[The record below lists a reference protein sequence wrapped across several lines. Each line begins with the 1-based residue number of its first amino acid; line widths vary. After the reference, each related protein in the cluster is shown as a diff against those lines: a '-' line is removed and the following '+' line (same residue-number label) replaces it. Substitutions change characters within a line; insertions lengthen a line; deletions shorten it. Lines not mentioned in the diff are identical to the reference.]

1 MGNQRF
7 GRKRGMKRKYEQK
20 VKKNGRYGREEKLNR
35 SPSASASDD
44 PGEET
49 SDIASEEEVEA
60 QNVEEVMNYKE
71 PTMYDSL
78 LESLRLVAHVDHL
91 LLSCVLKLIL
101 YHDNGLS
108 TACNYRTKQE
118 EYNTDSEESGDDVG
132 EAHSASDDDNEGSDS
147 DSSRLSEPGASLH
160 GGGLG
165 NPVGRIEGTETDD
178 DGSEASGSD
187 EEQEL
192 RVNGQPTRGSCA
204 STSSFHTHLDH
215 KLSKEEVDKLE
226 KKRWTYKWVIA
237 MSNYKWRGTGECFLK
252 TCLHTQL
259 FYIFILSSLMFWPEG
274 TENSSWTVLLQVAD
288 NSCPLIEIPLPSGF
302 FRIVDQL
309 SSCIWV
315 FSIGSSCI
323 RLSELDSFLF
333 HGLKPTLYK
342 HWLGIYEKSGCADFD
357 SSKQRLFFSICNSY
371 RDILH
376 HNKKPFYLKG
386 LEEDSSTM
394 DAYIMHSLNHIFR
407 TRDLVKKNEAKLAKL
422 QENVKADI
430 LNNEAFLDRGFTRP
444 KVLILLPLASV
455 AFRVIKRLID
465 LTPPKYKSNVEEHER
480 FYREFGAGVSEDKE
494 DEDAAEISESK
505 RNSKPSDFQ
514 ALFGGNNNDHFMI
527 GIKFTRRSIKLYGD
541 FYSSDMIVASPLG
554 LITKIGEAEFYKDK
568 NVDYLSSI
576 EILIVDHADVILM
589 QNWLHVNTIVEQ
601 LNRLPSEQHGTDIMR
616 IRQWYLDGQ
625 APFFRQSII
634 LSSHINPDI
643 NGLFNH
649 HCLNHEGK
657 VKLASEYKGVL
668 PKVVLQIR
676 QVFPKIKDS
685 IEGGIMLFISS
696 YFEFIRVRNFLKIQ
710 GASFCLLGEYT
721 EQSDISRARGW
732 FFDEKKK
739 IMLYTERAH
748 FYHRYKIRGIQ
759 NLIIYSLPE
768 RKEFYPEVVNMLQG
782 SACTVL
788 FSRFDQ
794 LRLERIVG
802 TAAAKRM
809 VTSDKGVFIFC

>member
-1 MGNQRF
+1 MERDVFMSAGVLMF
-7 GRKRGMKRKYEQK
+7 SK
-20 VKKNGRYGREEKLNR
+20 NR
-35 SPSASASDD
+35 S
-44 PGEET
+44 
-49 SDIASEEEVEA
+49 
-60 QNVEEVMNYKE
+60 
-71 PTMYDSL
+71 
-78 LESLRLVAHVDHL
+78 
-91 LLSCVLKLIL
+91 
-101 YHDNGLS
+101 
-108 TACNYRTKQE
+108 
-118 EYNTDSEESGDDVG
+118 
-132 EAHSASDDDNEGSDS
+132 SDS
-147 DSSRLSEPGASLH
+147 GSSRLSEPGASQH

-165 NPVGRIEGTETDD
+165 NPVGRIGGTETDD
-178 DGSEASGSD
+178 DDSEASGSD
-187 EEQEL
+187 GEQEL
-192 RVNGQPTRGSCA
+192 RVNGQLTRGACA
-204 STSSFHTHLDH
+204 STSSFHSHLDH
-215 KLSKEEVDKLE
+215 KLSKKEVDKLE
-226 KKRWTYKWVIA
+226 KKKWTYKWVVA
-237 MSNYKWRGTGECFLK
+237 MSNYKWRGTDKCFLK
-252 TCLHTQL
+252 
-259 FYIFILSSLMFWPEG
+259 IFIHPFSWAEG
-274 TENSSWTVLLQVAD
+274 LLGYVHVISVCGLGLGLPCWRSQVR
-288 NSCPLIEIPLPSGF
+288 NPLPAKARGLPS
-302 FRIVDQL
+302 R
-309 SSCIWV
+309 SS
-315 FSIGSSCI
+315 SSHRAC
-323 RLSELDSFLF
+323 LVQELDSFLF
-333 HGLKPTLYK
+333 HGLKPTLHK
-342 HWLGIYEKSGCADFD
+342 HWLSIYEKSGGADFD

-394 DAYIMHSLNHIFR
+394 DAYVMHALNHIFR

-422 QENVKADI
+422 QDNVKADI
-430 LNNEAFLDRGFTRP
+430 LSNEAFLDRGFTRP

-455 AFRVIKRLID
+455 AFRLVKRLID

-480 FYREFGAGVSEDKE
+480 FYREFGAGVSEEKE

-505 RNSKPSDFQ
+505 RSSKPSDFET
-514 ALFGGNNNDHFMI
+514 LFGGNNNDHFMI
-527 GIKFTRRSIKLYGD
+527 GIKFTRRSIRLYGD

-554 LITKIGEAEFYKDK
+554 LITKIGEAELYKDK

-576 EILIVDHADVILM
+576 EVLIVDHADVILM
-589 QNWLHVNTIVEQ
+589 QNWSHVNTIVEQ
-601 LNRLPSEQHGTDIMR
+601 LNRIPSQQHGTDIMR

-625 APFFRQSII
+625 APFYRQSII

-676 QVFPKIKDS
+676 QIYERFDANTAEDADDARFDYFTKKVFPKIKDS
-685 IEGGIMLFISS
+685 TQGGIMLFISS
-696 YFEFIRVRNFLKIQ
+696 YFEFIRVRNFLKSQ
-710 GASFCLLGEYT
+710 EASFCLLGEFSQLFAFVSRYT

-732 FFDEKKK
+732 FFDGKKK

-768 RKEFYPEVVNMLQG
+768 RKEFYPEVVNLLQG

-802 TAAAKRM
+802 TAASKRM
-809 VTSDKGVFIFC
+809 VTSDKGVFVFC

>member
-1 MGNQRF
+1 MQNLVARF
-7 GRKRGMKRKYEQK
+7 GRKLSISNSSTTILIICFFYLLCKGMKRTLELNSSKKNQNLNKNRRHRREQK
-20 VKKNGRYGREEKLNR
+20 LNTR
-35 SPSASASDD
+35 PSPSDDSAEDNS
-44 PGEET
+44 E
-49 SDIASEEEVEA
+49 IASEEEMEA
-60 QNVEEVMNYKE
+60 QNKEEEVREYKE

-78 LESLRLVAHVDHL
+78 LESL
-91 LLSCVLKLIL
+91 
-101 YHDNGLS
+101 
-108 TACNYRTKQE
+108 RTKQE
-118 EYNTDSEESGDDVG
+118 EYNTDSEESGDDV
-132 EAHSASDDDNEGSDS
+132 EQTHDVSDDDGDGSDS
-147 DSSRLSEPGASLH
+147 EASRLSEPGASLH

-165 NPVGRIEGTETDD
+165 NPVGRIGGTETDD
-178 DGSEASGSD
+178 DDSEASGSD
-187 EEQEL
+187 GEQEL
-192 RVNGQPTRGSCA
+192 RVNGQPTRGACA
-204 STSSFHTHLDH
+204 STSSFHSHLDH

-226 KKRWTYKWVIA
+226 KKKWNYKWVVA
-237 MSNYKWRGTGECFLK
+237 MSNYKWKGTGECFLK
-252 TCLHTQL
+252 
-259 FYIFILSSLMFWPEG
+259 
-274 TENSSWTVLLQVAD
+274 
-288 NSCPLIEIPLPSGF
+288 
-302 FRIVDQL
+302 
-309 SSCIWV
+309 
-315 FSIGSSCI
+315 
-323 RLSELDSFLF
+323 ELDNFLF
-333 HGLKPTLYK
+333 HGLKPTLHK
-342 HWLGIYEKSGCADFD
+342 HWLGIYEKSGGADFD

-386 LEEDSSTM
+386 LDEDSSTM
-394 DAYIMHSLNHIFR
+394 DAYVMHSLNHIFR

-430 LNNEAFLDRGFTRP
+430 LSNEAFLDRGFTRP
-444 KVLILLPLASV
+444 KILILLPLASV
-455 AFRVIKRLID
+455 AFRVVKRLID

-480 FYREFGAGVSEDKE
+480 FYREFGAGLGEDKE
-494 DEDAAEISESK
+494 EEDAAEISESK
-505 RNSKPSDFQ
+505 RSSKPSDFET
-514 ALFGGNNNDHFMI
+514 LFGGNNNDHFMI
-527 GIKFTRRSIKLYGD
+527 GIKFTRRSIRLYGD

-554 LITKIGEAEFYKDK
+554 LITKIGEAELYKDK

-576 EILIVDHADVILM
+576 EVLIVDHADVILM
-589 QNWLHVNTIVEQ
+589 QNWSHVNTIVEQ
-601 LNRLPSEQHGTDIMR
+601 LNRIPSEQHGTDIMR

-625 APFFRQSII
+625 ASFYRQSII

-676 QVFPKIKDS
+676 QIFERFHANTAEDADDARFDYFTKKVFPKIKDS
-685 IEGGIMLFISS
+685 TQGGIVLFISS
-696 YFEFIRVRNFLKIQ
+696 YFEFIRVRNFLKSQ
-710 GASFCLLGEYT
+710 EASFCLLGEYT

-732 FFDEKKK
+732 FFDGKKK

-802 TAAAKRM
+802 TAASKRM
-809 VTSDKGVFIFC
+809 VTSDKGVFVFC

>member
-7 GRKRGMKRKYEQK
+7 GRKRGMKRRLEQNPSQK
-20 VKKNGRYGREEKLNR
+20 NQNLKKNRRHSREQKLNR
-35 SPSASASDD
+35 SPSPDDSA
-44 PGEET
+44 EEN
-49 SDIASEEEVEA
+49 SEIDSEEEMEA
-60 QNVEEVMNYKE
+60 QKKEEEEEEVMDYKE

-78 LESLRLVAHVDHL
+78 LESL
-91 LLSCVLKLIL
+91 
-101 YHDNGLS
+101 
-108 TACNYRTKQE
+108 RTKQE
-118 EYNTDSEESGDDVG
+118 EYNTDSEESGDDV
-132 EAHSASDDDNEGSDS
+132 EQAHGASDDDDEGSDS
-147 DSSRLSEPGASLH
+147 ESSRLSEPGASQH

-165 NPVGRIEGTETDD
+165 NPVERIGGTETDD
-178 DGSEASGSD
+178 DDSEASGSD
-187 EEQEL
+187 GEQEL
-192 RVNGQPTRGSCA
+192 RVNGQPTRGACA
-204 STSSFHTHLDH
+204 STSSFHSHLDH
-215 KLSKEEVDKLE
+215 KLSKKEVDKLE
-226 KKRWTYKWVIA
+226 KKKWTYKWVVA
-237 MSNYKWRGTGECFLK
+237 MSNYKWRGTDKCFLK
-252 TCLHTQL
+252 
-259 FYIFILSSLMFWPEG
+259 
-274 TENSSWTVLLQVAD
+274 
-288 NSCPLIEIPLPSGF
+288 
-302 FRIVDQL
+302 
-309 SSCIWV
+309 
-315 FSIGSSCI
+315 
-323 RLSELDSFLF
+323 ELDSFLF
-333 HGLKPTLYK
+333 HGLKPTLHK
-342 HWLGIYEKSGCADFD
+342 HWLSIYEKSGGADFD

-394 DAYIMHSLNHIFR
+394 DAYVMHSLNHIFR

-422 QENVKADI
+422 QDNVKADI
-430 LNNEAFLDRGFTRP
+430 LSNEAFLDRGFTRP

-455 AFRVIKRLID
+455 AFRLVKRLID

-480 FYREFGAGVSEDKE
+480 FYREFGAGVSEEKE

-505 RNSKPSDFQ
+505 RSSKPSDFET
-514 ALFGGNNNDHFMI
+514 LFGGNNNDHFMI
-527 GIKFTRRSIKLYGD
+527 GIKFTRRSIRLYGD

-554 LITKIGEAEFYKDK
+554 LITKIGEAELYKDK

-576 EILIVDHADVILM
+576 EVLIVDHADVILM
-589 QNWLHVNTIVEQ
+589 QNWSHVNTIVEQ
-601 LNRLPSEQHGTDIMR
+601 LNRIPSQQHGTDIMR

-625 APFFRQSII
+625 APFYRQSII

-676 QVFPKIKDS
+676 QIYERFDANTAEDADDVRFDYFTKKVFPKIKDS
-685 IEGGIMLFISS
+685 TQGGIMLFISS
-696 YFEFIRVRNFLKIQ
+696 YFEFIRVRNFLKSQ
-710 GASFCLLGEYT
+710 EASFCLLGEYT

-732 FFDEKKK
+732 FFDGKKK

-768 RKEFYPEVVNMLQG
+768 RKEFYPEVVNLLQG

-802 TAAAKRM
+802 TAASKRM
-809 VTSDKGVFIFC
+809 VTSDKGVFVFC

>member
-7 GRKRGMKRKYEQK
+7 GRKRGMKRRLEQNPSQK
-20 VKKNGRYGREEKLNR
+20 NQNLKKNRRHSREQKLNR
-35 SPSASASDD
+35 SPSPDDSA
-44 PGEET
+44 EEN
-49 SDIASEEEVEA
+49 SEIDSEEEMEA
-60 QNVEEVMNYKE
+60 QKKEEEEEEVVDYKE

-78 LESLRLVAHVDHL
+78 LESL
-91 LLSCVLKLIL
+91 
-101 YHDNGLS
+101 
-108 TACNYRTKQE
+108 RTKQE
-118 EYNTDSEESGDDVG
+118 EYNTDSEESGDDV
-132 EAHSASDDDNEGSDS
+132 EQAHGASDDDDEGSDS
-147 DSSRLSEPGASLH
+147 ESSRLSEPGASQH

-165 NPVGRIEGTETDD
+165 NPVGRIGGTETDD
-178 DGSEASGSD
+178 DDSEASGSD
-187 EEQEL
+187 GEQEL
-192 RVNGQPTRGSCA
+192 RVNGQPTRGACA
-204 STSSFHTHLDH
+204 STSSFHSHLDH
-215 KLSKEEVDKLE
+215 KLSKKEVDKLE
-226 KKRWTYKWVIA
+226 KKKWTYKWVVA
-237 MSNYKWRGTGECFLK
+237 MSNYKWRGTDKCFLK
-252 TCLHTQL
+252 
-259 FYIFILSSLMFWPEG
+259 
-274 TENSSWTVLLQVAD
+274 
-288 NSCPLIEIPLPSGF
+288 
-302 FRIVDQL
+302 
-309 SSCIWV
+309 
-315 FSIGSSCI
+315 
-323 RLSELDSFLF
+323 ELDSFLF
-333 HGLKPTLYK
+333 HGLKPTLHK
-342 HWLGIYEKSGCADFD
+342 HWLSIYEKSGGADFD

-394 DAYIMHSLNHIFR
+394 DAYVMHSLNHIFR

-422 QENVKADI
+422 QDNVKADI
-430 LNNEAFLDRGFTRP
+430 LSNEAFLDRGFTRP

-455 AFRVIKRLID
+455 AFRLVKRLID

-480 FYREFGAGVSEDKE
+480 FYREFGAGVSEEKE

-505 RNSKPSDFQ
+505 RSSKPCDFET
-514 ALFGGNNNDHFMI
+514 LFGGNNNDHFMI
-527 GIKFTRRSIKLYGD
+527 GIKFTRRSIRLYGD

-554 LITKIGEAEFYKDK
+554 LITKIGEAELYKDK

-576 EILIVDHADVILM
+576 EVLIVDHADVILM
-589 QNWLHVNTIVEQ
+589 QNWSHVNTIVEQ
-601 LNRLPSEQHGTDIMR
+601 LNRIPSQQHGTDIMR

-625 APFFRQSII
+625 APFYRQSII

-676 QVFPKIKDS
+676 QIYERFDANTAEDADDARFDYFTKKVFPKIKDS
-685 IEGGIMLFISS
+685 TQGGIMLFISS
-696 YFEFIRVRNFLKIQ
+696 YFEFIRVRNFLKSQ
-710 GASFCLLGEYT
+710 EASFCLLGEYT

-732 FFDEKKK
+732 FFDGKKK

-768 RKEFYPEVVNMLQG
+768 RKEFYPEVVNLLQG

-802 TAAAKRM
+802 TAASKRM

>member
-1 MGNQRF
+1 MGNQR
-7 GRKRGMKRKYEQK
+7 GIKRRVEQK
-20 VKKNGRYGREEKLNR
+20 PFTKNENMKKKKKNGRFGREEKLNR
-35 SPSASASDD
+35 SPSPSVSADS
-44 PGEET
+44 GEEN
-49 SDIASEEEVEA
+49 SEIEEVEA
-60 QNVEEVMNYKE
+60 QKEQQEEEVLNYKE

-78 LESLRLVAHVDHL
+78 LESLR
-91 LLSCVLKLIL
+91 
-101 YHDNGLS
+101 
-108 TACNYRTKQE
+108 TKRE
-118 EYNTDSEESGDDVG
+118 EYNTDSEENEDDV
-132 EAHSASDDDNEGSDS
+132 EQAHGASDDENEGSDS
-147 DSSRLSEPGASLH
+147 EASRLCEPGASLH

-165 NPVGRIEGTETDD
+165 NPVGQIGGTETDD
-178 DGSEASGSD
+178 DDSEASGSD

-192 RVNGQPTRGSCA
+192 RVIGQPTKGACA
-204 STSSFHTHLDH
+204 STSSFHSHLDH
-215 KLSKEEVDKLE
+215 KLSKEEVDMLQ
-226 KKRWTYKWVIA
+226 KKKWTYKWVVDI
-237 MSNYKWRGTGECFLK
+237 SNCKWRGTRECFLK
-252 TCLHTQL
+252 
-259 FYIFILSSLMFWPEG
+259 
-274 TENSSWTVLLQVAD
+274 
-288 NSCPLIEIPLPSGF
+288 
-302 FRIVDQL
+302 
-309 SSCIWV
+309 
-315 FSIGSSCI
+315 
-323 RLSELDSFLF
+323 ELDGFLF

-342 HWLGIYEKSGCADFD
+342 HWLGIYEKSGGSDFD
-357 SSKQRLFFSICNSY
+357 SSKQRLFFSLCNSY

-386 LEEDSSTM
+386 LEEDSNTM
-394 DAYIMHSLNHIFR
+394 DAYVMHSLNHIFR

-422 QENVKADI
+422 QESVKADI

-455 AFRVIKRLID
+455 AFRVVKRLID
-465 LTPPKYKSNVEEHER
+465 LTPPKYKSNVEERER

-494 DEDAAEISESK
+494 DEDVVESTESK
-505 RNSKPSDFQ
+505 KSLKPSDFQ
-514 ALFGGNNNDHFMI
+514 ALFGGNNNDHFML

-554 LITKIGEAEFYKDK
+554 LITKIGEAEMFKEK

-589 QNWLHVNTIVEQ
+589 QNWSHVNTIVEQ
-601 LNRLPSEQHGTDIMR
+601 LNRIPSEQHGTDIMR

-625 APFFRQSII
+625 APFYRQSII

-657 VKLASEYKGVL
+657 VKLASEYKGIL

-676 QVFPKIKDS
+676 QIYERFDVKTAEDADDARFDYFTKKVFPKIKDS
-685 IEGGIMLFISS
+685 IQGGIMLFISS
-696 YFEFIRVRNFLKIQ
+696 YFEFIRVRNFLKSQ
-710 GASFCLLGEYT
+710 EASFCLLGEYT
-721 EQSDISRARGW
+721 EQSDISRARVW
-732 FFDEKKK
+732 FFNETKK

-782 SACTVL
+782 SASTVL

-809 VTSDKGVFIFC
+809 ITSDKGVFVFC

>member
-7 GRKRGMKRKYEQK
+7 GRKRGIKRRVELKPFTKNENMKKK
-20 VKKNGRYGREEKLNR
+20 KKNGRFGREEKLNR
-35 SPSASASDD
+35 SPSPSVSADS
-44 PGEET
+44 GEEN
-49 SDIASEEEVEA
+49 SEIEEVEA
-60 QNVEEVMNYKE
+60 QKEQQEEEVLNYKE

-78 LESLRLVAHVDHL
+78 LESLR
-91 LLSCVLKLIL
+91 
-101 YHDNGLS
+101 
-108 TACNYRTKQE
+108 TKRE
-118 EYNTDSEESGDDVG
+118 EYNTDSEENEDDV
-132 EAHSASDDDNEGSDS
+132 EQAHGASDDENEGSDS
-147 DSSRLSEPGASLH
+147 EASRLCEPGASLH

-165 NPVGRIEGTETDD
+165 NPVGQIGGTETDD
-178 DGSEASGSD
+178 DDSEASGSD

-192 RVNGQPTRGSCA
+192 RVIGQPTKGACA
-204 STSSFHTHLDH
+204 STSSFHSHLDH
-215 KLSKEEVDKLE
+215 KLSKEEVDMLQ
-226 KKRWTYKWVIA
+226 KKKWTYKWVVDI
-237 MSNYKWRGTGECFLK
+237 SNCKWRGTGECFLK
-252 TCLHTQL
+252 
-259 FYIFILSSLMFWPEG
+259 
-274 TENSSWTVLLQVAD
+274 
-288 NSCPLIEIPLPSGF
+288 
-302 FRIVDQL
+302 
-309 SSCIWV
+309 
-315 FSIGSSCI
+315 
-323 RLSELDSFLF
+323 ELDGFLF

-342 HWLGIYEKSGCADFD
+342 HWLGIYEKSGGSDFD
-357 SSKQRLFFSICNSY
+357 SSKQRLFFSLCNSY

-376 HNKKPFYLKG
+376 HNKKPFYLKR
-386 LEEDSSTM
+386 LEEDSNTM
-394 DAYIMHSLNHIFR
+394 DAYVMHSLNHIFR

-422 QENVKADI
+422 QESVKADI

-455 AFRVIKRLID
+455 AFRVVKRLID
-465 LTPPKYKSNVEEHER
+465 LTPPKYKSNVEERER

-494 DEDAAEISESK
+494 DEDVVESTESK
-505 RNSKPSDFQ
+505 KSLKPSDFQ
-514 ALFGGNNNDHFMI
+514 ALFGGNNNDHFML

-554 LITKIGEAEFYKDK
+554 LITKIGEAEMFKEK

-589 QNWLHVNTIVEQ
+589 QNWSHVNTIVEQ
-601 LNRLPSEQHGTDIMR
+601 LNRIPSEQHGTDIMR

-625 APFFRQSII
+625 APFYRQSII

-657 VKLASEYKGVL
+657 VKLASEYKGIL

-676 QVFPKIKDS
+676 QIYERFDVKTAEDADDARFDYFTKKVFPKIKDS
-685 IEGGIMLFISS
+685 IQGGIMLFISS
-696 YFEFIRVRNFLKIQ
+696 YFEFIRVRNFLKSQ
-710 GASFCLLGEYT
+710 EASFCLLGEYT
-721 EQSDISRARGW
+721 EQSDISRARVW
-732 FFDEKKK
+732 FFNETKK

-782 SACTVL
+782 SASTVL

-809 VTSDKGVFIFC
+809 ITSDKGVFVFC

>member
-1 MGNQRF
+1 MGGNQRF
-7 GRKRGMKRKYEQK
+7 GRKRGMKRRPEQNSSKKYQN
-20 VKKNGRYGREEKLNR
+20 VKKNRRNSREQKLNR
-35 SPSASASDD
+35 SPSPDDSA
-44 PGEET
+44 EEN
-49 SDIASEEEVEA
+49 SEIDSEEEMEA
-60 QNVEEVMNYKE
+60 QKKKEEEEEEVVNYKE

-78 LESLRLVAHVDHL
+78 LESLR
-91 LLSCVLKLIL
+91 
-101 YHDNGLS
+101 
-108 TACNYRTKQE
+108 TKQE
-118 EYNTDSEESGDDVG
+118 EYNSESEESGDDV
-132 EAHSASDDDNEGSDS
+132 EQAHGASDDDDEGSDS
-147 DSSRLSEPGASLH
+147 ESSRLSEPGASQH

-165 NPVGRIEGTETDD
+165 NPVGRIGGTDTDD
-178 DGSEASGSD
+178 DDSEASGSD
-187 EEQEL
+187 GEQEL
-192 RVNGQPTRGSCA
+192 RVNGQPTRGACA
-204 STSSFHTHLDH
+204 STSSFHSHLDH
-215 KLSKEEVDKLE
+215 KLSKEKVDELE
-226 KKRWTYKWVIA
+226 KKKWTYKWVVA
-237 MSNYKWRGTGECFLK
+237 MSNYKWRGTGKCFLK
-252 TCLHTQL
+252 
-259 FYIFILSSLMFWPEG
+259 
-274 TENSSWTVLLQVAD
+274 
-288 NSCPLIEIPLPSGF
+288 
-302 FRIVDQL
+302 
-309 SSCIWV
+309 
-315 FSIGSSCI
+315 
-323 RLSELDSFLF
+323 ELDSFLF
-333 HGLKPTLYK
+333 NGLKPTLHK
-342 HWLGIYEKSGCADFD
+342 HWLSIYEKSGGADFD

-394 DAYIMHSLNHIFR
+394 DAYVMHSLNHIFR
-407 TRDLVKKNEAKLAKL
+407 TRDLVKKNEAKLAKI
-422 QENVKADI
+422 QDNVKADI
-430 LNNEAFLDRGFTRP
+430 LSNEAFLDRGFTRP

-455 AFRVIKRLID
+455 AFRLVKRLID

-480 FYREFGAGVSEDKE
+480 FYREFGAGVSEEKE

-505 RNSKPSDFQ
+505 RSSKPSDFET
-514 ALFGGNNNDHFMI
+514 LFGGNNNDHFMI
-527 GIKFTRRSIKLYGD
+527 GIKFTRRSIRLYGD

-554 LITKIGEAEFYKDK
+554 LITKIGEAELYKDK

-576 EILIVDHADVILM
+576 EVLIVDHADVILM
-589 QNWLHVNTIVEQ
+589 QNWSHVNTIVEQ
-601 LNRLPSEQHGTDIMR
+601 LNRIPSQQHGTDIMR

-625 APFFRQSII
+625 APFYRQSII

-676 QVFPKIKDS
+676 QIYERFDVNTAEDADDARFDYFTKKVFPKIKDS
-685 IEGGIMLFISS
+685 TQGGIMLFISS
-696 YFEFIRVRNFLKIQ
+696 YFEFIRVRNFLKSQ
-710 GASFCLLGEYT
+710 EASFCLLGEYT

-732 FFDEKKK
+732 FFDGKKK

-768 RKEFYPEVVNMLQG
+768 RKEFYPEVVNLLQG

-802 TAAAKRM
+802 TAASKRM
-809 VTSDKGVFIFC
+809 VTSDKGVFVFC